1 MKFSGYFVQEV
12 KIICAWSGGSSGQV
26 TLLGFRGVMATIQKL
41 SSDSNFHEFEF
52 LSVFYSPL
60 EA

>member
-1 MKFSGYFVQEV
+1 MHGQ
-12 KIICAWSGGSSGQV
+12 GGSSGHV
-26 TLLGFRGVMATIQKL
+26 TLLGFPGVMETIQKL
-41 SSDSNFHEFEF
+41 SPDSHFHEFEF